1 MDYLD
6 MFNMF
11 EISSDEN
18 PYQRPNDIFGPSSR
32 EPQLVDSPANWEE
45 TFKGFKSSPV
55 LYNMDGYISPYA
67 SQNWGGTSRI
77 LQYIDD
83 DVKMGSVN
91 NKIDPNR
98 IFSSEIN
105 GLRALA
111 ADQQKITKLFEKR
124 LMESLT
130 EKGKIGLTEEDVEAM
145 SALTSARAT
154 IASISKEQVN
164 IKKNIADL
172 KIKQNQSTGTGGTGS
187 STSTDKSVGSS
198 MDIGRS
204 ILDNIFN
211 APSTPTTPV
220 MYNASATSDASKV
233 IDELVPSVN
242 NNIAYENT
250 EPTTYVMLGDTDDDV
265 EYATYSSNGDLLPD
279 FNNPSG
285 KITNIDRDSKTATN
299 EYLEQF
305 PIKFK

>member
-1 MDYLD
+1 MNYLD

-11 EISSDEN
+11 ETSSDEN
-18 PYQRPNDIFGPSSR
+18 PYQRSNDVFGPSSR
-32 EPQLVDSPANWEE
+32 EPQLVDTPPVSWEE

-77 LQYIDD
+77 LQYMDD
-83 DVKMGSVN
+83 DAKSGAMG

-124 LMESLT
+124 LMESLS
-130 EKGKIGLTEEDVEAM
+130 EKGKVGLTEEDVEAM
-145 SALTSARAT
+145 SALTSARAAIT
-154 IASISKEQVN
+154 AISKEQVN
-164 IKKNIADL
+164 IKKNIADI
-172 KIKQNQSTGTGGTGS
+172 KIKQNQSSGS
-187 STSTDKSVGSS
+187 NNATSTSNDKSSGSS

-204 ILDNIFN
+204 ILDNIFD
-211 APSTPTTPV
+211 APSTPTVPV
-220 MYNASATSDASKV
+220 AYNPSTTSDAGRI
-233 IDELVPSVN
+233 IDDLIPTVN
-242 NNIAYENT
+242 PNISHESSD
-250 EPTTYVMLGDTDDDV
+250 PKTYVMVGETDDDV
-265 EYATYSSNGDLLPD
+265 EYATYSSDGSLIPD
-279 FNNPSG
+279 FKNPEG
-285 KITNIDRDSKTATN
+285 RITDIDRDSKEAMN
-299 EYLEQF
+299 EFMERF